1 MIFIYRPITEF
12 TKKFN
17 IFCLTKNL
25 GKKLILTFVV
35 VFYPLGVFSQY
46 IEPDLRPIFRLDS
59 SKHNLA
65 LISSNTIPTKITL
78 RNETV
83 DRCFT
88 DDGMIK
94 KDLKDFLSD
103 QQWQIIEGNEATA
116 EFVILV
122 VGGQLS
128 SSDCLLAI
136 KVSYQR
142 GLLLPVIGLEDDTY
156 RSDTFTNVILSSVVG
171 IIGQK
176 KPMVG
181 KYTLE
186 KTKILIKK
194 ILSDMEEAQ
203 SYHEENV
210 ALPYIAPN

>member
-1 MIFIYRPITEF
+1 MIFSFRLITE
-12 TKKFN
+12 
-17 IFCLTKNL
+17 LTKNL
-25 GKKLILTFVV
+25 VINLILTFVV
-35 VFYPLGVFSQY
+35 AFFPLGAFSQY
-46 IEPDLRPIFRLDS
+46 IEPDSRPIFRLDS
-59 SKHNLA
+59 SEHNLA
-65 LISSNTIPTKITL
+65 LISSNTIPTKVTL

-83 DRCFT
+83 DRCFR
-88 DDGMIK
+88 DDGTIK
-94 KDLKDFLSD
+94 KDLKGFLSD
-103 QQWQIIEGNEATA
+103 QQWQIIEGNEAIA

-142 GLLLPVIGLEDDTY
+142 GLLLPVIGLEDETY
-156 RSDTFTNVILSSVVG
+156 RSDTFTHVILSSVVG
-171 IIGQK
+171 VVAEK
-176 KPMVG
+176 KLMIS

-186 KTKILIKK
+186 KTKMLIKK
-194 ILSDMEEAQ
+194 ILFEMEEAQ